1 MLVDL
6 HAHYP
11 MHLYPEARTRIG
23 RRLRRSRSIFR
34 LVRQQQAWF
43 RALLVGLASLFIN
56 YRSIFSGPRV
66 RMIRFRSGGSTSI
79 VSTRSPGRTGTPQSA
94 RTPTA

>member
-1 MLVDL
+1 MQRQNRPVSPMLVDL

-11 MHLYPEARTRIG
+11 MHLYPEARTRVG
-23 RRLRRSRSIFR
+23 RRLRRSRGIFR
-34 LVRQQQAWF
+34 LVRQQRAWF

-66 RMIRFRSGGSTSI
+66 RMSYMREGDVGVALS
-79 VSTRSPGRTGTPQSA
+79 VLY
-94 RTPTA
+94 